1 MYRTAIKLTLFC
13 VIATLSMSC
22 KTKTQ
27 AQTTDTNVE
36 KREQRQERG
45 QKGQRPSPAEMFTQM
60 DANKDGM
67 LSKTEVKGPLQK
79 DFAKIDTNGD
89 GFISKAELE
98 KAPKPNRQG
107 GPPNRG

>member
-1 MYRTAIKLTLFC
+1 MYRTTVKLAIFC
-13 VIATLSMSC
+13 VIATLSISC
-22 KTKTQ
+22 KTK

-36 KREQRQERG
+36 KREQKQTR
-45 QKGQRPSPAEMFTQM
+45 GQRPSPAEMFSQM
-60 DANKDGM
+60 DTNKDGK

-79 DFAKIDTNGD
+79 DFAKIDSNGD
-89 GFISKAELE
+89 GFISKEELE